1 MLPRPESQVKV
12 RFSSDIVRWWCI
24 YERYLFHHILIPCIC
39 KKRTIFLIIIFIVV
53 VFCLTL
59 DYVDTTIL
67 YCNNIGKGKALNA
80 IAAASGRDP
89 ASIVKS
95 VEEAEKAAKL
105 EQEKA
110 AKHEEE
116 EEAKRIEEEQAKQ
129 KAKEEVTTS
138 QIFNKLSPQQQY
150 QYECFRRCGFASTPI
165 EKFVAKT
172 LVEEANRRYLVRRGT
187 KVGLGRMQSGD
198 NGSSGYSDDGI
209 NNDVANN
216 TDTSDNKKRRKYST
230 KYLLKE
236 ESKRRRIAI
245 DQPPPY
251 ILKGNVSSGNGSSGS
266 LSSGV
271 IPPLS
276 NLVVPNSASEIVAV
290 VSAMAK
296 CYAQRLVSAAKRVA
310 DAEEEEKKIQ
320 GTSTV
325 VEDAPQKPLEPHHF
339 LEAHR
344 HRQRAGLDPGFWMAN
359 PEHKGTNGFNKGATG
374 MVEAAALGTIDRE
387 RINYLAALDAQEDFD
402 KKSQEITEQKKDE
415 MNDDKMDV
423 GSEEAEKEA
432 SSAGAVST

>member
-1 MLPRPESQVKV
+1 
-12 RFSSDIVRWWCI
+12 
-24 YERYLFHHILIPCIC
+24 
-39 KKRTIFLIIIFIVV
+39 
-53 VFCLTL
+53 
-59 DYVDTTIL
+59 
-67 YCNNIGKGKALNA
+67 LNA

-95 VEEAEKAAKL
+95 VEEAELAVAA
-105 EQEKA
+105 KA

-116 EEAKRIEEEQAKQ
+116 EEAKRIEEEQAKL
-129 KAKEEVTTS
+129 KAKEEVTTL
-138 QIFNKLSPQQQY
+138 QIFNKLSPQEQY
-150 QYECFRRCGFASTPI
+150 QYECFRRCGFASNPI

-172 LVEEANRRYLVRRGT
+172 LVEEANRRYLVRRGAM
-187 KVGLGRMQSGD
+187 VGLGRMQSSD
-198 NGSSGYSDDGI
+198 ISSSGYSDDGI
-209 NNDVANN
+209 NNDVA
-216 TDTSDNKKRRKYST
+216 TITESDTSDSTTSNQNKKRRKYST
-230 KYLLKE
+230 KHLLKE
-236 ESKRRRIAI
+236 ESKRRRIAM

-251 ILKGNVSSGNGSSGS
+251 FSKGSVGSSGNTGLL
-266 LSSGV
+266 LSDD

-310 DAEEEEKKIQ
+310 VAEEEEKKMQ

-325 VEDAPQKPLEPHHF
+325 VEQPQKPLEPHHF

-359 PEHKGTNGFNKGATG
+359 PGNNGSSGFNKGAIG
-374 MVEAAALGTIDRE
+374 GVEAAALGTIDRE
-387 RINYLAALDAQEDFD
+387 RVNYLAALEAQEDFD
-402 KKSQEITEQKKDE
+402 NKNKEIIEPEQETQKKDE
-415 MNDDKMDV
+415 TNDDKMDV
-423 GSEEAEKEA
+423 EESKGSDETQEKEA

>member
-1 MLPRPESQVKV
+1 
-12 RFSSDIVRWWCI
+12 
-24 YERYLFHHILIPCIC
+24 
-39 KKRTIFLIIIFIVV
+39 
-53 VFCLTL
+53 
-59 DYVDTTIL
+59 
-67 YCNNIGKGKALNA
+67 LNA

-95 VEEAEKAAKL
+95 VEEAEQAVAAKN
-105 EQEKA
+105 

-116 EEAKRIEEEQAKQ
+116 EEAKRIEEEQAKI

-150 QYECFRRCGFASTPI
+150 QYECFRRCGFASNPI

-187 KVGLGRMQSGD
+187 MVGLGRMQSSD
-198 NGSSGYSDDGI
+198 ISSSGYSDDGI
-209 NNDVANN
+209 NNDVA
-216 TDTSDNKKRRKYST
+216 TITESDTSDSTTSNQNKKRRKYST
-230 KYLLKE
+230 KHLLKE

-251 ILKGNVSSGNGSSGS
+251 ILKGSVSSGNSD
-266 LSSGV
+266 LSAGD

-310 DAEEEEKKIQ
+310 DAEEEEKKMQ

-325 VEDAPQKPLEPHHF
+325 VEDAPQRPLEPHHF

-359 PEHKGTNGFNKGATG
+359 PGNNGSSGFNKGVVG

-387 RINYLAALDAQEDFD
+387 RVNYLAALEAQEDFD
-402 KKSQEITEQKKDE
+402 KKNKEIIEPEQETQKKDE
-415 MNDDKMDV
+415 TNDDKMDV
-423 GSEEAEKEA
+423 EESKGSDETQEKEA